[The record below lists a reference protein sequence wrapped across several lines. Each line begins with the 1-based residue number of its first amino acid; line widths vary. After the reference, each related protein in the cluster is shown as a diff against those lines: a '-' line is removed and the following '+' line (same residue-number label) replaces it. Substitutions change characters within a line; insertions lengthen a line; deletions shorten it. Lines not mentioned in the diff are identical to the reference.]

1 MNQKLETA
9 KLTVNVRRRQ
19 REHAW
24 DAKAVVSA
32 EGAAGLSRAG
42 TREAALDV
50 VRVSE
55 RVCAPQEA
63 VDEEPAQ
70 RRRN

>member
-1 MNQKLETA
+1 M
-9 KLTVNVRRRQ
+9 
-19 REHAW
+19 
-24 DAKAVVSA
+24 VSA

-42 TREAALDV
+42 TWEAALDV